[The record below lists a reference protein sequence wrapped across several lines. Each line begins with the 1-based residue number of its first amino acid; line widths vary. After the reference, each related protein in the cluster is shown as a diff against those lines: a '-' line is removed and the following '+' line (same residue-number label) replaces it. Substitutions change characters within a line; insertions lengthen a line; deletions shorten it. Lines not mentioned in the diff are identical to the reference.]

1 MADFFF
7 FTDVE
12 SIVSQDVADR
22 FGPISDFEYR
32 ADTKFNV
39 SSNSK
44 AYAVCDSFV
53 LVQRDSSSGINI
65 ILKPVVQPDFN
76 IGQIAYF
83 IYRGID
89 PNSLVSGSNVAV
101 RTNND
106 LTEKIWHNQEVTD
119 TNSETGPNIPSVA
132 SIGLA
137 YSSSGVD
144 ELLVPDSNTIESV
157 FFKVDEYQLPLI
169 SAGEHIGDF
178 IGGSIKCGF
187 EIIIERVGI
196 DPTMKIARAQ
206 EHLITITNLLGTTN
220 YEKFLHFHK
229 KEEILNYID
238 PVAFYGL
245 FSHSKVGLKLKSTA
259 SATFTITDLI
269 LKFQNKNRIYLD
281 LRNEYDYSFNYYYQY
296 GSSLGLSFDPED
308 TSLTI
313 PAFDFYIENASSTT
327 SYGSWPIFII
337 ENQGVIELSE
347 NELHGKLFLKIP
359 DENNVLKSVYFLEGR
374 KDGKERGINKNG
386 ESNRFEFPTLEE
398 PLVSCSSWIY
408 DDSGTPRFGASYIF
422 AKLVFDN
429 TTDYEGFFHPGEAI
443 IDHLYSITKLKVDFF
458 DRGDEDVALKAYQ
471 NGTTIERN
479 EYPEHCGELYGA
491 TLGLAKDAES
501 YVFFT
506 HANQDSIGRY
516 RKESAQPNFTFVTAL
531 HKNYSDFFLL
541 LVKLTGALDIDVREI
556 EDDSETHKTLR
567 MVNTS
572 LDLLENKIEP
582 SMFDCLQF
590 SHDEYDELINL
601 VNTSNFI
608 PGFDVY
614 FAVKPED
621 TIVQEMNL
629 FQWRQVQITLEGL
642 EFVPG
647 TSDTELRKK
656 TVETGIFLKTSI
668 PKFA

>member
-12 SIVSQDVADR
+12 SLISQDVADR
-22 FGPISDFEYR
+22 FGPVSDLEYR

-44 AYAVCDSFV
+44 AYAVCDAFV
-53 LVQRDSSSGINI
+53 LVQNDTSSGINI
-65 ILKPVVQPDFN
+65 ILKPIVQPDFN
-76 IGQIAYF
+76 IGQISYF

-89 PNSLVSGSNVAV
+89 PASLINGINIAT

-106 LTEKIWHNQEVTD
+106 LTEKVWHNQEVTD
-119 TNSETGPNIPSVA
+119 TNSETGPNVPSVA
-132 SIGLA
+132 MIGLS
-137 YSSSGVD
+137 YSSTGID
-144 ELLVPDSNTIESV
+144 DLLVPDTDTIESV
-157 FFKVDEYQLPLI
+157 FFKADDYQLPMI
-169 SAGEHIGDF
+169 NAGDHIGNF

-187 EIIIERVGI
+187 EIIVERVGI
-196 DPTMKIARAQ
+196 EPTMKIARAQ
-206 EHLITITNLLGTTN
+206 EHVIIITDLLGTTD

-238 PVAFYGL
+238 PAAFFGI
-245 FSHSKVGLKLKSTA
+245 FSHSQVGLKLKSTA

-281 LRNEYDYSFNYYYQY
+281 IRNEYDYSYNYYYQY

-313 PAFDFYIENASSTT
+313 PVFDFYVENASLTT

-337 ENQGVIELSE
+337 ENQIAIELYE
-347 NELHGKLFLKIP
+347 NESHGSMFLKMP

-374 KDGKERGINKNG
+374 KNGKERGINKDG
-386 ESNRFEFPTLEE
+386 ASSKFEFPVAEE
-398 PLVSCSSWIY
+398 PLISGSSWVY
-408 DDSGTPRFGASYIF
+408 DDSGTSKFGASYVF

-429 TTDYEGFFHPGEAI
+429 TTEYVGLFHPGKSI
-443 IDHLYSITKLKVDFF
+443 IDHLFSINKLKVDFF
-458 DRGDEDVALKAYQ
+458 ERGEDDVVLKVYQ
-471 NGTTIERN
+471 NATTIERN

-491 TLGLAKDAES
+491 YVGLAKDSDS
-501 YVFFT
+501 YVFFS
-506 HANQDSIGRY
+506 HANQDIGRY
-516 RKESAQPNFTFVTAL
+516 RKESAQPNFTFITAL
-531 HKNYSDFFLL
+531 HKGYYDFFLL
-541 LVKLTGALDIDVREI
+541 LGQLTDTIDIDVREI
-556 EDDSETHKTLR
+556 EDDPEPHNTLR
-567 MVNTS
+567 MLS
-572 LDLLENKIEP
+572 KSIDILENKIEP

-590 SHDEYDELINL
+590 SHDEYDDL
-601 VNTSNFI
+601 VNLANTSDFI

-614 FAVKPED
+614 FSVKQED
-621 TIVQEMNL
+621 TLVREMNA

-647 TSDTELRKK
+647 SGDSMIRKK
-656 TVETGIFLKTSI
+656 TVETGLYLKTSI